1 MAEILFVTCEDL
13 PNLAESDRLLAQE
26 LERLGHRA
34 TPVVWTRGPLADELA
49 READAIL
56 IRSAWDYHLRAP
68 EFLSWWANAAEDV
81 PLAFNSPETVAWN
94 VSKLYLLELAQSGVA
109 TVPTIALPR
118 GSRAQAVRTAAR
130 SLGSRLIVLK
140 PSVSATSRL
149 TFRLAQDD
157 PALEKRASEILAEGD
172 LIIQPYLE
180 SVETAGEASLIFA
193 RAEDGPVPVHAILK
207 GTGPGEFRVQKEF
220 GGSAIAFQAD
230 SALWS
235 FAERA
240 FECVPG
246 DWFYAR
252 VDVMDWDADPKI
264 GELELIEP
272 ELFLHLSPGA
282 ARATAE
288 LLSERLRAGV
298 DL

>member
-26 LERLGHRA
+26 LERLGHRT
-34 TPVVWTRGPLADELA
+34 TPVVWTRGPLADA
-49 READAIL
+49 RADAIL

-68 EFLSWWANAAEDV
+68 DFLSWWSDAAEAI
-81 PLAFNSPETVAWN
+81 PLALNSPETVSWN
-94 VSKLYLLELAQSGVA
+94 VSKLYLLELAQSGVS

-118 GSRAQAVRTAAR
+118 GSRAQAARTAAR
-130 SLGSRLIVLK
+130 ALGSRRVVLK

-149 TFRLAQDD
+149 TFRLTADD
-157 PALEKRASEILAEGD
+157 PALEARASEIMAEGD
-172 LIIQPYLE
+172 LVLQPYLE

-193 RAEDGPVPVHAILK
+193 RAEDGPVPIHAILK
-207 GTGPGEFRVQKEF
+207 GATPGEFRVQKEF
-220 GGSAIAFQAD
+220 GGSAIAFDAD
-230 SALWS
+230 SGLWS

-240 FECVPG
+240 LECVPG

-252 VDVMDWDADPKI
+252 VDVMDWDVDPKI

-272 ELFLHLSPGA
+272 ELFLHLAPGA

-288 LLSERLRAGV
+288 ILDERLRVGV
-298 DL
+298 GQ